1 MELKMALDFKVGDKI
16 IYPSHGLAIIEK
28 IEEKTLLGEK
38 SIFYHVRIIA
48 NNTIVLVPAENAN
61 EMGIRKPIMEEEV
74 EEVFNFLKNGD
85 TELIMNWKGRYK
97 EHLEKMRSG
106 SIYDTITVLK
116 NLFYLNLI
124 KPLSFR
130 EKKMMERAK
139 SLIAWEISE
148 VKNIP
153 FSEIEK
159 KIDEILEECFKDF
172 KPSSEF

>member
-1 MELKMALDFKVGDKI
+1 MTLDFKVGEKI
-16 IYPSHGLAIIEK
+16 IYPSHGLAVIEK
-28 IEEKTLLGEK
+28 IEEKTILGEK
-38 SIFYHVRIIA
+38 TIFYHVRIIA
-48 NNTIVLVPAENAN
+48 NNTIVLVPAENAD
-61 EMGIRKPIMEEEV
+61 EMGIRRPIMEDEV
-74 EEVFNFLKNGD
+74 EEVFNFLRNGD
-85 TELIMNWKGRYK
+85 TELIKNWKGRYK

-116 NLFYLNLI
+116 NLFYLSLI

-130 EKKMMERAK
+130 EKKMMERAR

-153 FSEIEK
+153 CSEIEK

-172 KPSSEF
+172 KPPSEF